1 MLIGNVPAMV
11 CPSCLHKEFDKTV
24 SDKLTMET
32 HALFAKSSGLMFC
45 YQFSDFIRT
54 DKAEN
59 PFELFD
65 HVRIRD
71 DVDTWDLYDEQL
83 LPGMEGTVI
92 EKGMN
97 PFDYVV
103 RFRIGKSSER
113 FNLLE
118 VEIDEQ
124 DLELVARLTEGA
136 APKKTKR
143 RVVKVP

>member
-1 MLIGNVPAMV
+1 
-11 CPSCLHKEFDKTV
+11 
-24 SDKLTMET
+24 
-32 HALFAKSSGLMFC
+32 
-45 YQFSDFIRT
+45 
-54 DKAEN
+54 
-59 PFELFD
+59 
-65 HVRIRD
+65 
-71 DVDTWDLYDEQL
+71 
-83 LPGMEGTVI
+83 
-92 EKGMN
+92 MN